1 MSKKKINAWTIIKIL
16 SWTESYFHKHSID
29 SPRLTSEL
37 LLAYCLGIK
46 RLDLYL
52 QHDRPLSKNE
62 LSNFKALIQK
72 RKENQPLA
80 YIIGEKGFYE
90 SDFKVTKDVLIPRPD
105 TETIVEQALKILEI
119 DQKNKIQKTVLELGT
134 GSGAIIIS
142 LAKKMLAKKMLAKK
156 MLAKKLLAKKLLAK
170 KLPDNFYFASDISFQ
185 ALAIAKKNSKNI
197 VSNKI
202 SFFAS
207 NWFSSLKNIPQLDLI
222 ISNPPYIPS
231 NDILNLAPEIRK
243 FEPMVALDGGN
254 DGLDCFR
261 AILKDAY
268 NYLVPGGVIL
278 FEIGFD
284 QKRGLHDIVN
294 KYVQYKNVKFI
305 KDLAGHNRV
314 AVIRMENH

>member
-1 MSKKKINAWTIIKIL
+1 MSKKENNAWTIIKIL

-29 SPRLTSEL
+29 SPRLTGEL
-37 LLAYCLGIK
+37 LLAYCLDIK

-52 QHDRPLSKNE
+52 QHDRPLNKNE

-80 YIIGEKGFYE
+80 YIIGKKGFYE

-119 DQKNKIQKTVLELGT
+119 DQKNKKPKTVLELGT

-142 LAKKMLAKKMLAKK
+142 LAKEI
-156 MLAKKLLAKKLLAK
+156 
-170 KLPDNFYFASDISFQ
+170 PDNFYFASDISFP
-185 ALAIAKKNSKNI
+185 ALAIAKKNAHNI
-197 VSNKI
+197 ISNKI

-207 NWFSSLKNIPQLDLI
+207 NWFTSLKNIPQLDLI

-243 FEPMVALDGGN
+243 FEPMLALDGGK

-268 NYLVPGGVIL
+268 NYLVPGGEIL
-278 FEIGFD
+278 FEMGFD
-284 QKRGLHDIVN
+284 QKNGLRNIVN
-294 KYVQYKNVKFI
+294 QYAQYKTVKFI

-314 AVIRMENH
+314 AVIKKCC